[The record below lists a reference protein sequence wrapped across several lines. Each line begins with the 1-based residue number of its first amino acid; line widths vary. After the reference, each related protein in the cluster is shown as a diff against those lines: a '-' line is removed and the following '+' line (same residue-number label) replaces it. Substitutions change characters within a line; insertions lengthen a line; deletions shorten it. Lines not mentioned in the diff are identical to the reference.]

1 MFSALFGLLP
11 CKGADSKRRRA
22 STFACIVEEEKKP
35 MYSTQQVNIVLRRRR
50 RLQRSI
56 GLFPRYLIC
65 SLVAIFVLVPIV
77 TAIIGGFK
85 TSAELLRSPF
95 SLPISWQWQNYVN
108 VLSQNAFWQA
118 AENSLIT
125 MLATVSLLMLIA
137 CPVSFVFARMPF
149 RGREVIFNIMLI
161 GLLFPFA
168 MVILPLYITLRTL
181 HLVDLLLAVI
191 LPQVA
196 FGLPLTIL
204 ILRNFFR
211 DVPQEL
217 EDATYIDGGN
227 QIDFFWRVLLPL
239 ARPALATVSML
250 TMVAS
255 WNNFLLPLLVLNS
268 AQLWTLPLGVMQ
280 FQSQYTTDWAT
291 VMAFISIAMIP
302 AIIFYLFAERYLIS
316 GLTAGAVKG

>member
-1 MFSALFGLLP
+1 MQ
-11 CKGADSKRRRA
+11 
-22 STFACIVEEEKKP
+22 
-35 MYSTQQVNIVLRRRR
+35 YTQQRSLAIIRRR
-50 RLQRSI
+50 RLIRTSVM
-56 GLFPRYLIC
+56 LFPRYLIC
-65 SLVAIFVLVPIV
+65 VLVAIFVLIPIL

-85 TSAELLRSPF
+85 TSGELNVSPF
-95 SLPISWQWQNYVN
+95 SLPQVWHWQNYGN
-108 VLSQNAFWQA
+108 VLGQSTFWQA

-125 MLATVSLLMLIA
+125 MLATVALLMLIA

-161 GLLFPFA
+161 GLLFPFTMA
-168 MVILPLYITLRTL
+168 ILPLYITLRNL
-181 HLVDLLLAVI
+181 HLVDSLLGLI

-196 FGLPLTIL
+196 FGLPITIL

-217 EDATYIDGGN
+217 EDATYIDGGT

-239 ARPALATVSML
+239 ARPALATVCML

-268 AQLWTLPLGVMQ
+268 SQLWTLPLGIMQ
-280 FQSQYTTDWAT
+280 FQSQYSTDWAA
-291 VMAFISIAMIP
+291 VMAFISVAMIP

>member
-1 MFSALFGLLP
+1 MYTIQQTP
-11 CKGADSKRRRA
+11 TYPRA
-22 STFACIVEEEKKP
+22 TLQA
-35 MYSTQQVNIVLRRRR
+35 NLVLQRRRR
-50 RLQRSI
+50 MMRLYVQ
-56 GLFPRYLIC
+56 LFPRYVIC
-65 SLVAIFVLVPIV
+65 VLVAIFVLVPIL
-77 TAIIGGFK
+77 TAFIGGFK
-85 TSAELLRSPF
+85 TSGELLNSPF
-95 SLPISWQWQNYVN
+95 SLPIAWQWQNYAN
-108 VLSQNAFWQA
+108 VLTQSMFWQA
-118 AENSLIT
+118 AENSIIV
-125 MLATVSLLMLIA
+125 MLATVGLLMVIA

-168 MVILPLYITLRTL
+168 MAILPLYITLRTF
-181 HLVDLLLAVI
+181 HLIDTLLAVI

-196 FGLPLTIL
+196 FGLPVTIL

-217 EDATYIDGGN
+217 EDATYIDGGT
-227 QIDFFWRVLLPL
+227 QVDFFWRVLMPL
-239 ARPALATVSML
+239 ARPALATVGML

-268 AQLWTLPLGVMQ
+268 PQLWTLPLGITQ
-280 FQSQYTTDWAT
+280 FQSQFSTDWAS

-302 AIIFYLFAERYLIS
+302 AIIFYLFAERYLIT